1 MQTKF
6 GGYRGKGRELL
17 GKFNVSVGDQLL
29 IKTEDRSFE
38 GILMPRYEFAD
49 EEHIV
54 LKLRNG
60 YNVGIDVSR
69 VRSIKVLERGQPAS
83 VKRPVPKEHKPLP
96 KVKLL
101 GTGGTIAS
109 RVDYR
114 TGGVSPAMSA
124 EDLYSLVPELESLVS
139 LSVENLFNVYSENMT
154 PEHWGKIALE
164 VYKSLNSGYE
174 GVVIAHGT
182 DTMHYTAA
190 ALSFA
195 LENLPKP
202 VILVGAQRSSDRPS
216 SDATTNLIA
225 AVKASTSGLPGVFIS
240 MHDGL
245 DDDRIAIHRGVRV
258 RKNHTSRRD
267 AFKSIDE
274 RPFAMIEKD
283 ELIIYGDVKRAEG
296 GFSLKPRFSDKAYL
310 LKFFPNQDPEIIDH
324 LVDKGIKALIIEGTG
339 LGHVSSSMIPHLRR
353 AVEEGVFVGM
363 TSQCIWG
370 NVRMTV
376 YETGRELLRAGVTP
390 LDDMLSE
397 VALVKAMWLLGQ
409 GYEGKELVE
418 QMKKNLRGEYVE
430 RRSVK

>member
-17 GKFNVSVGDQLL
+17 EKFNVLVGDQLL
-29 IKTEDRSFE
+29 VKTKDRSFK

-49 EEHIV
+49 EKHVV
-54 LKLRNG
+54 LKLKSG
-60 YNVGIDVSR
+60 YNVGIDIR
-69 VRSIKVLERGQPAS
+69 RIRSIEVLERGQPTS
-83 VKRPVPKEHKPLP
+83 FKRSTPKEHKSLP

-124 EDLYSLVPELESLVS
+124 EDLYSLVPELESLAS

-154 PEHWGKIALE
+154 PEHWSKIALE
-164 VYKSLNSGYE
+164 AYKSLNSGYE
-174 GVVIAHGT
+174 GIVIAHGT

-216 SDATTNLIA
+216 SDASANLIA
-225 AVKASTSGLPGVFIS
+225 AVRASTSGLPGVFIS
-240 MHDGL
+240 MHNGL

-258 RKNHTSRRD
+258 RKSHTSRRD

-274 RPFAMIEKD
+274 RPFAMIEKS
-283 ELIIYGDVKRAEG
+283 ELIVYGDVKRAEG
-296 GFSLKPRFSDKAYL
+296 EFTLKPKFSDKAYL
-310 LKFFPNQDPEIIDH
+310 LKFFPSQDPEIIDH
-324 LVDKGIKALIIEGTG
+324 LVDKGIRALIIEGTG

-353 AVEEGVFVGM
+353 AIEEEVFVGM

-409 GYEGKELVE
+409 GCGGRELVE
-418 QMKKNLRGEYVE
+418 GMKKNLRGEYVK